1 MPKLKTLYAVSIF
14 LIFTAIYYA
23 GSFTKIPFADCVG
36 FVLDAEKGTFITTAT
51 ATSHFLYINTAI
63 LLKNITGLNG
73 IEASRLLI
81 VLSGAATV
89 SVIYLTVKSITK
101 TEWASVTAAFVFGFS
116 FSFWRNAEI
125 VEVYTYNTLWV
136 SLFFFAVIKTFAEHK
151 KQYIVW
157 AGLFFGI
164 SLWVH
169 IQNILLIPAFLVF
182 LFYFKSEKKHAYS
195 SLMIFGLLFASL
207 FILNMSQGLPFKSP
221 YSSDQGNWVEES
233 FRKTFMQY
241 VKDFFQSF
249 AYLIYN
255 FNVFTFFGV
264 MGAVFLYNSNRK
276 MFFVF
281 LAGSLCVYGFSTF
294 YAVSDNYVF
303 FLPFNVIFA
312 LAIGYGLAHPKYAA
326 LKKLS
331 WVCLFIPLG
340 YFTAYIAVIQTEK
353 GKTFHSFKKY
363 KGGLNYYML
372 PWMNDNEGILE
383 FTIDKK
389 TAPEPINWMT
399 VSAVEYIKLLKSRG
413 YTEEEIKKL

>member
-1 MPKLKTLYAVSIF
+1 MRKYLSAIF
-14 LIFTAIYYA
+14 LFFIFLAIYYI
-23 GSFTKIPFADCVG
+23 GSFTKIPFADCIG
-36 FVLDAEKGTFITTAT
+36 FVLDAEKGKFMTVAT
-51 ATSHFLYINTAI
+51 ATTHFLYINTVI
-63 LLKNITGLNG
+63 LIKNLTGLNA
-73 IEASRLLI
+73 IEASRFLI
-81 VLSGAATV
+81 AFSGAATV
-89 SVIYLTVKSITK
+89 SMVYLTVKNITK

-136 SLFFFAVIKTFAEHK
+136 SLFFFSIIKSFTENK
-151 KQYIVW
+151 RNYITA
-157 AGLFFGI
+157 AGIFLGI

-182 LFYFKSEKKHAYS
+182 LFYFRNEKKYAYG
-195 SLMIFGLLFASL
+195 SLLTFTLLFASL
-207 FILNMSQGLPFKSP
+207 FILNTSQGLAFSSP
-221 YSSDQGNWVEES
+221 YTSDQGNWVEE
-233 FRKTFMQY
+233 TFKKNSMQY

-264 MGAVFLYNSNRK
+264 MGAVLLYKSNRK

-303 FLPFNVIFA
+303 FLPFNLIFA
-312 LAIGYGLAHPKYAA
+312 LSIGYGLSAPKYIYFT
-326 LKKLS
+326 KIS
-331 WVCLFIPLG
+331 WVCLLIPVG
-340 YFTAYIAVIQTEK
+340 YLLSYQIVFATKK
-353 GKTFHSFKKY
+353 GKEFHAFKQY

-372 PWMNDNEGILE
+372 PWMNDNAGILE

-389 TAPEPINWMT
+389 EAPEPIKWMT
-399 VSAVEYIKLLKSRG
+399 LSAIEYIELMESKG

>member
-1 MPKLKTLYAVSIF
+1 MRNSLSALFLFFIF
-14 LIFTAIYYA
+14 LVIYYS

-36 FVLDAEKGTFITTAT
+36 FVLDAEKGKFMTTAT
-51 ATSHFLYINTAI
+51 ATTHFLYINTVI
-63 LLKNITGLNG
+63 LIKNIAGLNG
-73 IEASRLLI
+73 IEASRLL
-81 VLSGAATV
+81 VVCSGAATA

-101 TEWASVTAAFVFGFS
+101 KEWVSLTAAFVFGFS

-125 VEVYTYNTLWV
+125 VEVYTYNTLWI
-136 SLFFFAVIKTFAEHK
+136 SLFFFSMIKTFIENK

-157 AGLFFGI
+157 AGIFLGI

-169 IQNILLIPAFLVF
+169 IQNILLIPAFLLF
-182 LFYFKSEKKHAYS
+182 LFYFKSEKKHFYP
-195 SLMIFGLLFASL
+195 SLLVFALLFSSI
-207 FILNMSQGLPFKSP
+207 FILNISQGLSFKSP

-233 FRKTFMQY
+233 FRKTFLQY

-255 FNVFTFFGV
+255 FNIFTFFGV
-264 MGAVFLYNSNRK
+264 IGAVFLYKSNRK

-303 FLPFNVIFA
+303 FLPFNIIFA
-312 LAIGYGLAHPKYAA
+312 LSVGYGLSHPKYAV
-326 LKKLS
+326 LKKVS
-331 WVCLFIPLG
+331 WVCLLIPLG
-340 YFTAYIAVIQTEK
+340 YLLTYKTVFLTEK
-353 GKTFHSFKKY
+353 GKTFHNFKKY
-363 KGGLNYYML
+363 KGGLDYYML
-372 PWMNDNEGILE
+372 PWMNNNAGILE

-399 VSAVEYIKLLKSRG
+399 LSAMEYIKLLKSKG